1 MKWWW
6 SLCLI
11 PALLGGAISIALNLG
26 MQNVPIL
33 GLRVDVGT
41 VALIFGITFSLVALA
56 TILIFHQVQRIRDV
70 SALQAAENHR
80 RFLQRLDHEFK
91 NPLTAILA
99 GLANISTAIMEDTH
113 KDSLLS
119 VEAQVKRLR
128 DLVADLRKLSD
139 LETREIEWVQV
150 DIAVLLKGLL
160 ALTEEEGTKDRR
172 VILSIPEA
180 PWPLPKVK
188 GDWDLLFLA
197 VHNLLHNALK
207 FTSPGD
213 TIEIRAFEDGSEVVI
228 EVADTGPGIP
238 EEEVSQVWE
247 ELYRGKSA
255 RGIEGSG
262 LGLTLVRS
270 IVARH
275 GGQVNL
281 RSRSGQGT
289 VFIIRL
295 PAGDGRKH

>member
-11 PALLGGAISIALNLG
+11 PALLGGAISVVLNLG

-33 GLRVDVGT
+33 VLRVDVGT
-41 VALIFGITFSLVALA
+41 VASILGIILSLMIFL
-56 TILIFHQVQRIRDV
+56 TIFVFHQVQRVQDV
-70 SALQAAENHR
+70 SALQATEKHR
-80 RFLQRLDHEFK
+80 RFLQQLDHEFK

-99 GLANISTAIMEDTH
+99 GLTNISTAIMEDTH
-113 KDSLLS
+113 RDSLLS

-139 LETREIEWVQV
+139 LETREIEWVLV
-150 DIAVLLKGLL
+150 DISVLLKGLL
-160 ALTEEEGTKDRR
+160 VLTEEEGTKDRR

-180 PWPLPKVK
+180 PWPLPKVD

-213 TIEIRAFEDGSEVVI
+213 TIEIRAFEDGSEVII

-238 EEEVSQVWE
+238 EDEVPNVWE

-255 RGIEGSG
+255 RGKEGSG
-262 LGLTLVRS
+262 LGLALVRS
-270 IVARH
+270 IVTRH
-275 GGQVNL
+275 GGQVDL

-289 VFIIRL
+289 VFVIRL
-295 PAGDGRKH
+295 PTGDGRKR